1 MKKIHKNV
9 YSGNV
14 GKSRVWTMHLQKDKK
29 SAKKSCEKVLTNEI
43 YCCRITIVAGVTN

>member
-29 SAKKSCEKVLTNEI
+29 SAKKVVKKC
-43 YCCRITIVAGVTN
+43 